1 MKVKT
6 SVTLSEDVLQ
16 SIDERADGN
25 RSEWIER
32 VVRQHLRK
40 LERDEIGR
48 RDMEIYNRHADQLN
62 AEMAI
67 TLKDQIDLDELDI
80 DHDAERLVQAG
91 GADAAR

>member
-6 SVTLSEDVLQ
+6 SVTLSEDLLR
-16 SIDERADGN
+16 SIDERAEGN

-48 RDMEIYNRHADQLN
+48 RDMEIYNKHADRLN
-62 AEMAI
+62 AEMAEV
-67 TLKDQIDLDELDI
+67 LKDQIDLDELDI
-80 DHDAERLVQAG
+80 DHDAEALVRDG

>member
-6 SVTLSEDVLQ
+6 SLTLSEDVLKR
-16 SIDERADGN
+16 IDERAEGN

-32 VVRQHLRK
+32 VVREQLRK

-48 RDMEIYNRHADQLN
+48 RDMEIYNRL
-62 AEMAI
+62 AEELSDRLPDI
-67 TLKDQIDLDELDI
+67 LEDQIDLDELDI
-80 DHDAERLVQAG
+80 DHDAERLEMGG

>member
-6 SVTLSEDVLQ
+6 SVTLSEDVLRG
-16 SIDERADGN
+16 IDERAEGN

-40 LERDEIGR
+40 LEGEETDR
-48 RDMEIYNRHADQLN
+48 RDMELYNRLADRLN
-62 AEMAI
+62 AEMAEV
-67 TLKDQIDLDELDI
+67 LEDQIDLDLLDI
-80 DHDAERLVQAG
+80 DHEAERLHA